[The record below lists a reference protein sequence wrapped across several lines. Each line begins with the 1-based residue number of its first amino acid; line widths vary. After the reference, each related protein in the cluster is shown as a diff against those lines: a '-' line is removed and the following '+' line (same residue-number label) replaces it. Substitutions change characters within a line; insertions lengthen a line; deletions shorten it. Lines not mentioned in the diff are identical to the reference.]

1 MIAIDFIRR
10 KYWLYRG
17 DMEPRLLL
25 LMQKGPGG
33 VWRRLTRA
41 PVTRPGVLGW
51 SRVARGLAPD
61 PDVQIALH
69 PMGAEKPNPQFI
81 DPLHVRAFLA
91 EVLPGRPLDPRLAA
105 RVAMTEEHGPRSWE
119 GFNGYDPEDYLWVSA
134 GDLQMTFSARGHLSI
149 SANSLHRSPSADCA
163 LFEVADVLLPLY
175 VALIAVSSGACD
187 RLFGTRRGRL
197 RYEWEMEIEE
207 RIAFP
212 TPLAHAGPVG
222 FPGRVPTS
230 IPLGGRWRE
239 PSQIHFRGWNLS
251 RLQCKPDK
259 VLGTVLSEL
268 LALWGFESDPV
279 VMAEVRS
286 RLRSMRATQSVGGLP

>member
-1 MIAIDFIRR
+1 MASGPERHLQVASADPEVILRVVPV
-10 KYWLYRG
+10 
-17 DMEPRLLL
+17 EP
-25 LMQKGPGG
+25 
-33 VWRRLTRA
+33 
-41 PVTRPGVLGW
+41 
-51 SRVARGLAPD
+51 
-61 PDVQIALH
+61 
-69 PMGAEKPNPQFI
+69 
-81 DPLHVRAFLA
+81 
-91 EVLPGRPLDPRLAA
+91 LPGPWPVLLR
-105 RVAMTEEHGPRSWE
+105 HGNACGQAGVQGPSGE
-119 GFNGYDPEDYLWVSA
+119 GFNGYDPEDRLWVSA

-149 SANSLHRSPSADCA
+149 SANSLHRPPSADCA

-197 RYEWEMEIEE
+197 RYGWEMEIEE

-286 RLRSMRATQSVGGLP
+286 RLRSMRVTQSVGGLP